1 MSDQYLLYRLLNI
14 ANYGDDMK
22 TDTMIAIGLIN
33 ERAAIGDLSMEKL
46 AARYYVSQP
55 AVSRFIKKLGYR
67 SFTAFKADLAL
78 SQYVMRQRN
87 PSAEGADPGEALMTM
102 ADDMAKAAA
111 CIRDLDP
118 ARVEVMLDRFSDYGS
133 IIFLGSQLAM
143 SIIYLLQLRLTAM
156 GKSAYAF
163 SSHSMQKKMIGEAK
177 EDDLVI
183 FISLQERWYGG
194 LGEKRARACRG
205 HTVLWTVKDHHEDE
219 EAFDDVIHIG
229 QIEEQNMG
237 YHVLMGYVM
246 TLYRTLHG

>member
-1 MSDQYLLYRLLNI
+1 MSDQYLLYRLMNI
-14 ANYGDDMK
+14 ANNAEGAE
-22 TDTMIAIGLIN
+22 TDTMIAMGMIN
-33 ERAAIGDLSMEKL
+33 ERAAIDALSMEKL

-87 PSAEGADPGEALMTM
+87 PSAEGADPGEALMAM

-118 ARVEVMLDRFSDYGS
+118 ARVEVMLERFAGYDNIVFMGS
-133 IIFLGSQLAM
+133 RLSM
-143 SIIYLLQLRLTAM
+143 SIIYLLQIRLTAM
-156 GKSAYAF
+156 GKNAYAF
-163 SSHSMQKKMIGEAK
+163 SSHTMQKKMIGEAK
-177 EDDLVI
+177 EKDLVI
-183 FISLQERWYGG
+183 FISLQERWYGN
-194 LGEKRARACRG
+194 LGEKPSQTCKG

-219 EAFDDVIHIG
+219 ELFDDVIRIG
-229 QIEEQNMG
+229 HMEEQNMG